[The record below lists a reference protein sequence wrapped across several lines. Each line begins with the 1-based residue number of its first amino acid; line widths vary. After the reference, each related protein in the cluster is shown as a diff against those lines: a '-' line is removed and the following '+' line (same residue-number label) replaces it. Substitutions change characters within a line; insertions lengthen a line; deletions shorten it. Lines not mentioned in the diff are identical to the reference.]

1 MTRARKIMMGREHYV
16 ILVSLTTFDEQGQL
30 DEPAFRQHLR
40 RLAEPGIA
48 VYVASSGSSEGQSF
62 SYEERERVLAIA
74 VEELKGKVP
83 VAAMGVEPK
92 VPGEMV
98 EFLRRAEHSKVD
110 FAQVCSLDIG
120 HGAKPTPRELEKY
133 YSTALEA
140 SSIPVYISTHHSLG
154 YYLPIGLIEKLV
166 ERYPTVVGV
175 AYGGPDIAF
184 IDQLI
189 RRVGDRVDV
198 VCAGSAGAASV
209 FTLGGNGFMG
219 GEGNF
224 APKLVAS
231 IVSAFEAGDLKRLR
245 ESFSKLMAFTEIQK
259 RFGGSSM
266 RAMKP
271 LLNAYGLPGGYLRPP
286 RLPITDEELKA
297 VVAQTAAL
305 DLPGLPPPP
314 TS

>member
-1 MTRARKIMMGREHYV
+1 MTRARKIMMGRDKYV
-16 ILVSLTTFDEQGQL
+16 ILVSLTPFDEKGRI
-30 DEPAFRQHLR
+30 DETAFRQHLR

-83 VAAMGVEPK
+83 VAAMGLEPH
-92 VPGEMV
+92 VPDEMV
-98 EFLRRAEHSKVD
+98 EFLRRAEHHKLD

-120 HGAKPTPRELEKY
+120 HGAKPTLREMEQY
-133 YSTALEA
+133 YSTVLEA
-140 SSIPVYISTHHSLG
+140 SSIPVYISTHQALG
-154 YYLPIGLIEKLV
+154 YFLPVGLIEKLV
-166 ERYPTVVGV
+166 DRYPTVVGV

-198 VCAGSAGAASV
+198 VCAGAAGAASV

-224 APKLVAS
+224 SPKLVAS
-231 IVSAFEAGDLKRLR
+231 VVAAFEAGDRKRMR

-259 RFGGSSM
+259 RYGGSVM

-271 LLNAYGLPGGYLRPP
+271 LLNAYGLPGGYLRAP

-297 VVAQTAAL
+297 VIAQTVVL